1 MHVLV
6 TGHTGFKGAW
16 LTMMLR
22 ARGWEVSGLSL
33 DPEPGSLFEVADVG
47 SLMTQDHR
55 VDIRD
60 AGGVRSALRSISPD
74 AVFHMAAQPL
84 VRESYRDPRATIETN
99 VIGTMNVLD
108 AVREVGSSQGSLIVT
123 TDKVYR
129 NVNQVEGYVEDDPL
143 GGHDPYSASKAMA
156 DLLTQS
162 WTRSFGGPPTV
173 IARAG
178 NVIGGGDVSADRL
191 LPDLLRSFNAGSPA
205 LIRYPNAVR
214 PWQHVLD
221 CLNGYCMLL
230 DAVLSGSVSQEA
242 WNFGPGVESFRTV
255 AEVADAAAADWGPG
269 ASWVDISD
277 ADHPHEA
284 ELLALDAAA
293 ARSQLGW
300 HDRLS
305 FSDSV
310 TWTVSWHKN
319 VLAGVTPRS
328 ACDEQLELFATLG
341 PDA

>member
-22 ARGWEVSGLSL
+22 ARGWEVSGIAL

-60 AGGVRSALRSISPD
+60 AGAVQSAVRSVAPD
-74 AVFHMAAQPL
+74 VVFHLAAQPL
-84 VRESYRDPRATIETN
+84 VRESYQDPRTTVETN
-99 VIGTMNVLD
+99 VMGTFNVLE
-108 AVREVGSSQGSLIVT
+108 AVGEVGSARASVIIT

-129 NVNQVEGYVEDDPL
+129 NVNQVAGYVEDDAL

-162 WTRSFGGPPTV
+162 WVHSFGGPTTV

-178 NVIGGGDVSADRL
+178 NVIGGGDVSTDRL
-191 LPDLLRSFNAGSPA
+191 LPDLVRAFASGTPA
-205 LIRYPNAVR
+205 SIRYPNAVR

-221 CLNGYCMLL
+221 CLNGYLL
-230 DAVLSGSVSQEA
+230 LMDTALAGSVSQGE
-242 WNFGPGVESFRTV
+242 WNFGPGAESFRTV
-255 AEVADAAAADWGPG
+255 AEVADAAVLDWGPE

-277 ADHPHEA
+277 AAHPHEA

-293 ARSQLGW
+293 ARRLLGW
-300 HDRLS
+300 RDRLS
-305 FSDSV
+305 FSESV
-310 TWTVSWHKN
+310 AWTVSWHKN
-319 VLAGVTPRS
+319 VLAGQAPRS
-328 ACDEQLELFATLG
+328 ACDEQLERFATLG